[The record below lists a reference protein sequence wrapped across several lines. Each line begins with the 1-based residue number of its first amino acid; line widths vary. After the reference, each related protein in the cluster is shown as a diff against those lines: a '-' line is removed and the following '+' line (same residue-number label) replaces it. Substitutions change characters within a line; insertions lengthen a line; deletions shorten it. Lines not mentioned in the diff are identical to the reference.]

1 MSARS
6 TFVLAVLAALAIS
19 VVPVIAA
26 DGQGTPE
33 LGSYVTTHRFHSAR
47 GASAS
52 VGALLFPRN
61 NPIPVY
67 LNFLV
72 KSCER

>member
-47 GASAS
+47 GASANDMPTVS
-52 VGALLFPRN
+52 EIGRARPF
-61 NPIPVY
+61 
-67 LNFLV
+67 
-72 KSCER
+72 